1 MPKVFVVSIAGLFVM
16 LGVAVF
22 AATQQDGDRGP
33 ASVTQAIPHEYIKNL
48 YHSAKY

>member
-16 LGVAVF
+16 LGVTLF
-22 AATQQDGDRGP
+22 ATTQQNGDRGP
-33 ASVTQAIPHEYIKNL
+33 ASVTQGIPKDL